1 MVNSKQLSCHPYL
14 VHMNLNL
21 LTRLPCSKSWINCP
35 FFFGTIL
42 FFKKHS
48 SAVAGSNTETHGCLK
63 SGGGAEKQEFNVN
76 IGGGGNSDVA
86 GCGISWNSPA
96 GFKFESGKV

>member
-1 MVNSKQLSCHPYL
+1 M
-14 VHMNLNL
+14 
-21 LTRLPCSKSWINCP
+21 
-35 FFFGTIL
+35 
-42 FFKKHS
+42 
-48 SAVAGSNTETHGCLK
+48 AGSNTETHGCLK
-63 SGGGAEKQEFNVN
+63 SGGGTEKQEFNVN